1 MRGIPPA
8 GIVVQ
13 VGCVKTR
20 LVLQVKVR
28 RPYAPLRGPGELDR
42 ARYKERQA
50 DPRAYRQWRRDSRE
64 AWVEVGASLLDR
76 RSLRYGHHLRG
87 TRRQSPER
95 PPSGD
100 RLAWQRADHHAP
112 GVRRGR
118 DVGDTPETRL
128 SEPCNPDLWGPLGKP
143 LLLPVVLCY
152 LFEEGVIDLV
162 AAYLPERLTLGE
174 DHTVVLAA
182 GNAVVSFAGLTRTVD
197 NAAHYRDGEV
207 LLEVLEPLFDL
218 SRHPDHIESERA
230 SATRTG
236 YDVWSAVP
244 EFEGREDLICHRYLL
259 DGVLG

>member
-8 GIVVQ
+8 GIMVQ

-100 RLAWQRADHHAP
+100 RLSWQRANHHAES
-112 GVRRGR
+112 VQRGR
-118 DVGDTPETRL
+118 DVGDTPEARLRL
-128 SEPCNPDLWGPLGKP
+128 STSENSVKRK
-143 LLLPVVLCY
+143 
-152 LFEEGVIDLV
+152 F
-162 AAYLPERLTLGE
+162 
-174 DHTVVLAA
+174 
-182 GNAVVSFAGLTRTVD
+182 S
-197 NAAHYRDGEV
+197 YRR
-207 LLEVLEPLFDL
+207 P
-218 SRHPDHIESERA
+218 
-230 SATRTG
+230 SATKA
-236 YDVWSAVP
+236 AVRPP
-244 EFEGREDLICHRYLL
+244 ESLP
-259 DGVLG
+259 